1 MRPTGFDEVGAS
13 SRTRRLGG
21 STFGHACLR
30 VLALTLTLTL
40 THLWLCGLLLA
51 PERSAQSSECI
62 RAYTRQTDQDSPI
75 RHSWRAAP
83 VANPQHV
90 RFAPWRARRSAFTA
104 PLRTG
109 RSTASNSDGYKL
121 NKMNSNYL
129 ESKVWLLKKIL
140 KYGTA
145 LRHNDVGTAPFYLM
159 PLTARIS
166 RAT

>member
-51 PERSAQSSECI
+51 PERSAQSPEFI

-75 RHSWRAAP
+75 RNSE
-83 VANPQHV
+83 
-90 RFAPWRARRSAFTA
+90 RSAA
-104 PLRTG
+104 LSHRLR
-109 RSTASNSDGYKL
+109 RLIKKL
-121 NKMNSNYL
+121 GLSL
-129 ESKVWLLKKIL
+129 ID
-140 KYGTA
+140 
-145 LRHNDVGTAPFYLM
+145 DVN
-159 PLTARIS
+159 
-166 RAT
+166 